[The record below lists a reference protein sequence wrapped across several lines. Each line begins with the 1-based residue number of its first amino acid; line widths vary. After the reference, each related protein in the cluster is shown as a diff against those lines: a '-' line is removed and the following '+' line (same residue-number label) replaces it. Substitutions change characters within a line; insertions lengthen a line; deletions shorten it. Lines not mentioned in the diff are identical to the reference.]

1 MRTGRPGGGGAVGGG
16 AVGAVGGGAGAGG
29 RGGGG
34 GGGGGRSEV
43 ASAVP
48 EDAWLGLGTPGP
60 EGGPEGAGAGTRAA
74 AVREGLT
81 GLIGKYNGVAADDA
95 KKDRRENEGNPRP
108 LAERRLAFRVAVM
121 QEIIQEASFGGTSV
135 TGSTPG
141 ERDERIRSN
150 VRRAF
155 PEFTDSWER
164 STKTKIHWRQQTKR
178 FRDRLLASPDLV
190 AQVEVAVNDVLKRAG
205 LEGACGSPP
214 PRLVHLAVHLG
225 GNSSGAPEPGTW
237 GEAGATAVG
246 AVAQQ
251 HQRRGGMVA
260 GVRRP
265 RPDGDG
271 AQARRNVR
279 RPGSPDGN

>member
-1 MRTGRPGGGGAVGGG
+1 MRTGRPGGRGGAAGGGGG
-16 AVGAVGGGAGAGG
+16 ARAGG
-29 RGGGG
+29 RGGA
-34 GGGGGRSEV
+34 GGGRGDV
-43 ASAVP
+43 TAP
-48 EDAWLGLGTPGP
+48 EDAWLGLNTPAEGG
-60 EGGPEGAGAGTRAA
+60 EGGPEGAVGEDDAPAA
-74 AVREGLT
+74 REGLT

-121 QEIIQEASFGGTSV
+121 QEIIQEASFGGTGV

-141 ERDERIRSN
+141 ERDERIRGN

-155 PEFTDSWER
+155 PEFTEAWER

-190 AQVEVAVNDVLKRAG
+190 GQVEVAVNDVLKRAG
-205 LEGACGSPP
+205 LEGACSIPP

-225 GNSSGAPEPGTW
+225 GNSSGAPEPATW

-251 HQRRGGMVA
+251 HQRRRVPPGAAVA
-260 GVRRP
+260 GARRP
-265 RPDGDG
+265 RPDGDA

-279 RPGSPDGN
+279 RAGSPGRN